1 MVTAGVIVV
10 RVNAKEN
17 TVEFYYNQR
26 KQAQY
31 TLKEA
36 SIKDMKRICAAAAT
50 YAPKGEPAVFELSLI
65 HI

>member
-1 MVTAGVIVV
+1 MVNGVIVV

-36 SIKDMKRICAAAAT
+36 SIKDMKRIKAAAT
-50 YAPKGEPAVFELSLI
+50 AYAPKGEPGVFEFI
-65 HI
+65 GDQ

>member
-31 TLKEA
+31 TLKA
-36 SIKDMKRICAAAAT
+36 SIKDMKWIKAVAGT
-50 YAPKGEPAVFELSLI
+50 KAPKGEPAVVEFI
-65 HI
+65 GDQ

>member
-36 SIKDMKRICAAAAT
+36 SIKEMKRITVASGT
-50 YAPKGEPAVFELSLI
+50 YAPKGEPAVFEFI
-65 HI
+65 GDQ